1 MSSINKVYPN
11 SLEAEMA
18 VLGSMIISKDSID
31 TVSEI
36 LKPEHFYSD
45 NHKLIFETVLSLH
58 DRKKAVDLITLT
70 EELKRL
76 GKLDQIGGGKYITDL
91 IEAVS
96 TPAHNQN
103 YARIVKEKYILREL
117 IKSSTITIEKAY
129 EQAEELDSILDYAQ
143 KAAFEISQKNTEHG
157 FSDASNLAQDYTQNL
172 SKLYSNRSG
181 VTGVPSGFGEF
192 DEATGGFQ
200 KSEFVI
206 LAARPSQGKT
216 ALALNIA
223 YHVAVEC
230 EPKVPVVFFSLEMDK
245 MSLVNRMI
253 CSSAG
258 INVGR
263 VRHGK
268 FSNDD
273 FHRLTDVINTF
284 SKGRLWIDDTPGLS
298 IMEIRSRTR
307 KLMLELKAKDPNF
320 DKMLVVIDYLQLI
333 RGRGRIES
341 RQQEVSEISRLLKDM
356 ARTLNVPVLAL
367 SQLNRRTEDKTREG
381 NKPQLSDL
389 RESGSLE
396 QDADVVAMIHRDF
409 YYSKKE
415 EEKNKATLIIAKNRN
430 GAVKEIDL
438 GFIPEYTRFHNPAPE
453 NLEKIVVEET
463 PL

>member
-1 MSSINKVYPN
+1 MSSVNKIYPN
-11 SLEAEMA
+11 SIEAEMA

-31 TVSEI
+31 AVCEI

-45 NHKLIFETVLSLH
+45 KHRTIFETIILMR
-58 DRKKAVDLITLT
+58 DKKKDVDLITLS
-70 EELKRL
+70 EELKRQGL
-76 GKLDQIGGGKYITDL
+76 LEQVGGGKYIADL

-103 YARIVKEKYILREL
+103 YARIVREKYILREL
-117 IKSSTITIEKAY
+117 IKSSTTVIEKAY

-143 KAAFEISQKNTEHG
+143 KSAFEISQKNTEHG
-157 FSDASNLAQDYTQNL
+157 FSDAADLSDSYTKRL
-172 SKLYSNRSG
+172 SELYSNRHG
-181 VTGVPSGFGEF
+181 ITGIPSGFTEF

-216 ALALNIA
+216 ALALNMA
-223 YHVAVEC
+223 YHAAVELS
-230 EPKVPVVFFSLEMDK
+230 PKIPVVFFSLEMDK

-253 CSSAG
+253 CSCAG
-258 INVGR
+258 INVAR
-263 VRHGK
+263 VRHGR
-268 FSNDD
+268 FSNED
-273 FHRLTDVINTF
+273 FHSLTNVINVF
-284 SKGRLWIDDTPGLS
+284 SKGKIWIDDTPGLG

-307 KLMLELKAKDPNF
+307 KLMMELKAKDPNF
-320 DKMLVVIDYLQLI
+320 DKMLVIIDYLQLI

-356 ARTLNVPVLAL
+356 ARTLNIPVVAL
-367 SQLNRRTEDKTREG
+367 SQLNRRSEDKSREG

-396 QDADVVAMIHRDF
+396 QDADVVAMIHREH
-409 YYSKKE
+409 YYTRKE
-415 EEKNKATLIIAKNRN
+415 EDKNKASLIIAKNRN
-430 GAVKEIDL
+430 GAVKEIEL
-438 GFIPEYTRFHNPAPE
+438 TFIPEYTRFANKAPE
-453 NLEKIVVEET
+453 NVERIIVEET